1 MEGRSVSRTKV
12 RKITK
17 QLSDE
22 LEGNTLQ
29 VYSFVIKESRPVGPR
44 EVMRGA
50 GLSSPSVAY
59 RQLQKLEFLGLIEK
73 NQYGEYIA
81 REKTGV
87 AGHVWIGRNLVP
99 RLIFYSFFFMGV
111 LIAEVT
117 IVVGQ
122 LFFFTQAISLGVLY
136 SIVITAV
143 SMILFLTEGILSL
156 KRKKNSE

>member
-1 MEGRSVSRTKV
+1 M
-12 RKITK
+12 TK

-22 LEGNTLQ
+22 LEGNTLH
-29 VYSFVIKESRPVGPR
+29 VYYFVIKESRPVGPR

-73 NQYGEYIA
+73 NEYGEYVA

-87 AGHVWIGRNLVP
+87 AGHVWIGRTLVP
-99 RLIFYSFFFMGV
+99 RMIFYSFFFMGV
-111 LIAEVT
+111 LLAEII

-122 LFFFTQAISLGVLY
+122 LFIYHQTISLGVWY
-136 SIVITAV
+136 SILITAV
-143 SMILFLTEGILSL
+143 SMILFLTEGFLSL
-156 KRKKNSE
+156 KRKKTSE

>member
-1 MEGRSVSRTKV
+1 MA
-12 RKITK
+12 K

-59 RQLQKLEFLGLIEK
+59 RQLQKLESLGLIEK
-73 NQYGEYIA
+73 NELGEYIV

-87 AGHVWIGRNLVP
+87 AGHVWIGKTLVP
-99 RLIFYSFFFMGV
+99 RMVFYSFFFMGI
-111 LIAEVT
+111 LLAEIILVT
-117 IVVGQ
+117 MQ
-122 LFFFTQAISLGVLY
+122 LFVNHQTISLGIWY
-136 SIVITAV
+136 SILITAV
-143 SMILFLTEGILSL
+143 SMTIFLTEGILTT
-156 KRKKNSE
+156 KHKKTTE